1 MLYVRTKLRKREAKL
16 SRGIMFHT
24 VSICQHLSASVS
36 RATRS
41 MNRRSVDSVDS
52 VNDRMDR
59 MDRMDEELTE

>member
-36 RATRS
+36 ICQQT
-41 MNRRSVDSVDS
+41 NTI
-52 VNDRMDR
+52 
-59 MDRMDEELTE
+59 DESTKCGFSGLSE